1 MSSLHRLPH
10 LNFWHDTTPRP
21 GPLNMALD
29 EAMLLSA
36 REPWMRVYQWS
47 EPTISIGFSQEMDR
61 VQAEHRGWPLVRRW
75 TGGGVVVHDG
85 DWTYTL
91 AAPQGSALC
100 EMRATDSYRLVHEA
114 MIAALAECGVTDCE
128 LQAENT
134 SDGMGVCFVEPA
146 KFDVVR
152 RGQKVAGAAQRR
164 AKAGFLHQG
173 TVQPLKVPIG
183 FGVSFARQL
192 AQEVSVIPQ
201 FQAEASLMSAA
212 QDLAHRKYGSVEWTR
227 HRSVLELSPQA

>member
-1 MSSLHRLPH
+1 LKKLSHLHL
-10 LNFWHDTTPRP
+10 WHDTTPRP

-36 REPWMRVYQWS
+36 SDPWMRVYQWS
-47 EPTISIGFSQEMDR
+47 APTISIGFSQEMDR
-61 VQAEHRGWPLVRRW
+61 VLGEHRDWPLVRRW

-91 AAPQGSALC
+91 AAPHGSALC

-114 MIAALAECGVTDCE
+114 MIAALVECGISDCE

-152 RGQKVAGAAQRR
+152 VGQKIAGAAQRR

-173 TVQPLKVPIG
+173 TVQPLKVPTE
-183 FGVSFARQL
+183 FGARFAKQL
-192 AQEVSVIPQ
+192 AQDVSLIPQ
-201 FQAEASLMSAA
+201 VQAETSLMPLA
-212 QDLAHRKYGSVEWTR
+212 QDLAQRKYGTADWTQY
-227 HRSVLELSPQA
+227 RSVLDLSPQA